1 MNSFKSRLKHK
12 SVRNVGWGIIT
23 LSLMSIFSLG
33 FSSWNISYNQ
43 STQID
48 INGESSDVDD
58 YSKSITLSNENSSPL
73 DFKFCRD
80 GLVRDDTIV
89 YEGNALFKFKISL
102 TGKYGLL
109 TYKKDL
115 SSFGVS
121 LTLRQKY
128 EKGKSF
134 EFVSQNYLKLT
145 DNSPMVSYSVD
156 GGLTKVSTGNKSS
169 DINKY
174 VLNSSFTYTLTDGQK
189 NDEFISFN
197 VYYHYDLSSKKDS
210 FEADVFDKI
219 QNDSFSFTF
228 SVGVMDLK

>member
-1 MNSFKSRLKHK
+1 MDSFKSRLKHK

-58 YSKSITLSNENSSPL
+58 YSKSITLSNENSSPF

-134 EFVSQNYLKLT
+134 EFVSQNIY
-145 DNSPMVSYSVD
+145 N
-156 GGLTKVSTGNKSS
+156 
-169 DINKY
+169 
-174 VLNSSFTYTLTDGQK
+174 
-189 NDEFISFN
+189 
-197 VYYHYDLSSKKDS
+197 
-210 FEADVFDKI
+210 
-219 QNDSFSFTF
+219 
-228 SVGVMDLK
+228 